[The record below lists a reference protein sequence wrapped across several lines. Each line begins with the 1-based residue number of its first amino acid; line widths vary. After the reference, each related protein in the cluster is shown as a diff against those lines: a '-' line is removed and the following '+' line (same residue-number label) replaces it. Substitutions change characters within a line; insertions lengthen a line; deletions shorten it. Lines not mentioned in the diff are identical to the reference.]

1 MDDYLL
7 AQHSELENRHW
18 WFVARRIILAD
29 VLARW
34 LPLTASRRR
43 ILDMGCGAGTML
55 ETLAGFG
62 DVMALDTSPEAI
74 AYCQARYP
82 NVALAVGRAPE
93 ALVGLDPIDV
103 VTAFDV
109 IEHIPDDLE
118 AVRSI
123 KDALAPGGLFVCTVP
138 AYQWLWGPHDE
149 LNHHQRRYTRP
160 QLLSLLRAAGLNVE
174 WASYFNTLLFP
185 GVALVRLTRRLA
197 RPSASPASDF
207 DVSAGRVEGMLQ
219 RVFAA
224 ERHLLRWTALPFGS
238 SIVAVARRPIGR

>member
-34 LPLTASRRR
+34 LPAGGVGTR
-43 ILDMGCGAGTML
+43 ILDLGCGAGTML
-55 ETLAGFG
+55 DTLGALG
-62 DVMALDTSPEAI
+62 DVTAFDTAPEAV
-74 AYCQARYP
+74 AYCRTRYP
-82 NVALAVGRAPE
+82 GVDLAVGRVPE
-93 ALVGLDPIDV
+93 ALVGLDAMDV

-109 IEHIPDDLE
+109 VEHIPDDHE

-123 KDALAPGGLFVCTVP
+123 RDVLVPGGLFICTVP

-149 LNHHQRRYTRP
+149 LSHHQRRYTRP
-160 QLLSLLRAAGLNVE
+160 QLSSLLRSAGFTVE
-174 WASYFNTLLFP
+174 WASYFNTFLFP
-185 GVALVRLTRRLA
+185 GVALVRLARRVV

-207 DVSAGRVEGMLQ
+207 DVSVGSMNGVLQ
-219 RVFAA
+219 GVFAA
-224 ERHLLRWTALPFGS
+224 ERRLLRRTALP
-238 SIVAVARRPIGR
+238 